1 MEPIINVFNINKSF
15 GDLHVL
21 KDVNFNVNR
30 GEAVVIIGTSGCGKT
45 TLLRCLNFLNEYDN
59 GEIYID
65 GELLGYKK
73 VNGKLYRRNEA
84 EIAKSREKIGM
95 VFQNFNL
102 FPHMTVL
109 ENIIISPTYVKK
121 IEKKKAIEIAKE
133 LLDRIGLLD
142 KLNEYPARLSGGQ
155 QQRVAIARALA
166 MQPKIMLFDE
176 VTSALD
182 PELVGEVLAVMKQLA
197 ESGMTMVIVT
207 HEMHFAKDV
216 AHRIIFMDDGR
227 ITEEGNP
234 KEVLSTPKSGKLRV
248 FLKRFTEDYFL

>member
-1 MEPIINVFNINKSF
+1 MRPIIDVIDVNKSF
-15 GDLHVL
+15 GSLHVL
-21 KDVNFNVNR
+21 KDVSFTVKR
-30 GEAVVIIGTSGCGKT
+30 GQAVVIIGASGSGKT
-45 TLLRCLNFLNEYDN
+45 TMLRCLNFLNDYDS

-73 VNGKLYRRNEA
+73 VNGKLIRRSEA
-84 EIAKSREKIGM
+84 EIAKSREEIGI
-95 VFQNFNL
+95 VFQSFNL

-109 ENIIISPTYVKK
+109 ENIMLSPTHVKK
-121 IEKKKAIEIAKE
+121 IERKRAIETGKE
-133 LLDRIGLLD
+133 LLERVGLLD
-142 KLNEYPARLSGGQ
+142 KINEYPARLSGGQ

-166 MQPKIMLFDE
+166 MHPKIMLFDE

-207 HEMHFAKDV
+207 HEMHFARDV
-216 AHRIIFMDDGR
+216 ADRIIFMDEGR
-227 ITEEGNP
+227 IVEEGEP
-234 KEVLSTPKSGKLRV
+234 QKVLSTPKSGRLKA

>member
-1 MEPIINVFNINKSF
+1 MQPVIEVINVNKSF

-21 KDVNFNVNR
+21 KDVSFAVDR
-30 GEAVVIIGTSGCGKT
+30 GEAVVIIGASGSGKT
-45 TLLRCLNFLNEYDN
+45 TLLRCLNFLNEYDS
-59 GEIYID
+59 GEIHID

-73 VNGKLYRRNEA
+73 VNGKLIRRSEA
-84 EIAKSREKIGM
+84 EIAKSREEIGI
-95 VFQNFNL
+95 VFQSFNL

-109 ENIIISPTYVKK
+109 ENIILSPKHVKK
-121 IEKKKAIEIAKE
+121 IERKKAIETAKE
-133 LLDRIGLLD
+133 LLDRVGLLD

-166 MQPKIMLFDE
+166 MHPKIMLFDE

-197 ESGMTMVIVT
+197 ESGMTMVIVS
-207 HEMHFAKDV
+207 HEMHFARDV
-216 AHRIIFMDDGR
+216 AHRIIFMDEGR
-227 ITEEGNP
+227 IVEEGDP
-234 KEVLSTPKSGKLRV
+234 KKVLSTPKSGRLQA

>member
-1 MEPIINVFNINKSF
+1 MEPIIKVVNVNKSF
-15 GDLHVL
+15 GNLHVL
-21 KDVNFNVNR
+21 KDVSFTVER
-30 GEAVVIIGTSGCGKT
+30 GEAVVVIGTSGCGKT
-45 TLLRCLNFLNEYDN
+45 TLLRCLNFLNEYDS

-73 VNGKLYRRNEA
+73 VNGKLHRRSEE
-84 EIAKSREKIGM
+84 EIAKSREEVGI
-95 VFQNFNL
+95 VFQSFNL

-109 ENIIISPTYVKK
+109 ENIILSPTYVRK
-121 IEKKKAIEIAKE
+121 IEKKKAIETAKE
-133 LLDRIGLLD
+133 LLDRVGLLD
-142 KLNEYPARLSGGQ
+142 KLDEHPVRLSGGQ

-197 ESGMTMVIVT
+197 KSGMTMVIVT

-227 ITEEGNP
+227 IVEQGNP
-234 KEVLSTPKSGKLRV
+234 KEVLSTPKSGRLQA

>member
-1 MEPIINVFNINKSF
+1 MEPIIQVINVNKSF
-15 GDLHVL
+15 GHLHVL
-21 KDVNFNVNR
+21 KDVSLTVDR
-30 GEAVVIIGTSGCGKT
+30 GEAVVVIGTSGCGKT
-45 TLLRCLNFLNEYDN
+45 TLLRCLNFLNEYDS

-73 VNGKLYRRNEA
+73 VNGKLHRRSET
-84 EIAKSREKIGM
+84 EIAKSREEIGI
-95 VFQNFNL
+95 VFQSFNL

-109 ENIIISPTYVKK
+109 ENIILSPTNVKK
-121 IEKKKAIEIAKE
+121 MEKPQAVEIAKE
-133 LLDRIGLLD
+133 LLSRVGLLD

-197 ESGMTMVIVT
+197 KSGMTMVIVT

-216 AHRIIFMDDGR
+216 AHRIFFMDDGR
-227 ITEEGNP
+227 IVEEGNP
-234 KEVLSTPKSGKLRV
+234 KEVLTTPKSGRLQT

>member
-1 MEPIINVFNINKSF
+1 MAPIIQAINVNKSF
-15 GDLHVL
+15 GHLHVL
-21 KDVNFNVNR
+21 KDVNFTVDL
-30 GEAVVIIGTSGCGKT
+30 GEAVVVIGTSGCGKT
-45 TLLRCLNFLNEYDN
+45 TLLRCLNFLNEYDS

-73 VNGKLYRRNEA
+73 VNGKLYRRSET
-84 EIAKSREKIGM
+84 EIAKSREEIGI
-95 VFQNFNL
+95 VFQSFNL

-109 ENIIISPTYVKK
+109 ENIILSPTYVKK
-121 IEKKKAIEIAKE
+121 MERRQAVEIAKE
-133 LLDRIGLLD
+133 LLNRVGLLD
-142 KLNEYPARLSGGQ
+142 KLDEYPARLSGGQ

-197 ESGMTMVIVT
+197 KSGMTMVIVT

-216 AHRIIFMDDGR
+216 AHRIFFMDDGR
-227 ITEEGNP
+227 IVEEGSP
-234 KEVLSTPKSGKLRV
+234 KQVLTTPKSGRLQI

>member
-1 MEPIINVFNINKSF
+1 MEPIIKVVNVNKSF
-15 GDLHVL
+15 GNLHVL
-21 KDVNFNVNR
+21 KDVSFTVER
-30 GEAVVIIGTSGCGKT
+30 GEAVVVIGTSGCGKT
-45 TLLRCLNFLNEYDN
+45 TLLRCLNFLNEYDS

-73 VNGKLYRRNEA
+73 VNGKLHRRSEE
-84 EIAKSREKIGM
+84 EIAKSREEVGI
-95 VFQNFNL
+95 VFQSFNL

-109 ENIIISPTYVKK
+109 ENIILSPTYVRK
-121 IEKKKAIEIAKE
+121 IEKKKAIETAKE
-133 LLDRIGLLD
+133 LLDRVGLLD
-142 KLNEYPARLSGGQ
+142 KLDEHPVRLSGGQ

-197 ESGMTMVIVT
+197 KSGMTMVIVT

-227 ITEEGNP
+227 IVEQGSP
-234 KEVLSTPKSGKLRV
+234 KEVLSTPKSGRLQA

>member
-1 MEPIINVFNINKSF
+1 MEPIIQVINVNKSF
-15 GDLHVL
+15 GHLHVL
-21 KDVNFNVNR
+21 KDISLTVDR
-30 GEAVVIIGTSGCGKT
+30 GEAVVVIGTSGCGKT
-45 TLLRCLNFLNEYDN
+45 TLLRCLNFLNEYDS

-73 VNGKLYRRNEA
+73 ANNKLQRRSET
-84 EIAKSREKIGM
+84 EIAKRREEIGM
-95 VFQNFNL
+95 VFQSFNL

-109 ENIIISPTYVKK
+109 ENIILSPTYIKK
-121 IEKKKAIEIAKE
+121 MGKSQATEIAKE
-133 LLDRIGLLD
+133 LLDRVGLLD
-142 KLNEYPARLSGGQ
+142 KLNEYPVRLSGGQ

-176 VTSALD
+176 ITSALD

-197 ESGMTMVIVT
+197 KSGMTMVIVT

-216 AHRIIFMDDGR
+216 AHRIFFMDAGR
-227 ITEEGNP
+227 IVEEGNP
-234 KEVLSTPKSGKLRV
+234 KEVLTTPKSGRLQL